1 MRLFNQSL
9 MRGKVFVMLKK
20 ARIVGFALFAVLAF
34 CAVTA
39 SSAFA
44 ESEWLF
50 NGAAVTTPLA
60 VETEGSVTLVKY
72 SEAKGA
78 TIQNEVVCKGI
89 FDGTVQGKV
98 DEITDVL
105 DPVTH
110 EAIGSLDE
118 GDVSTPSLSCEAVT
132 DNVLAGCAVGL
143 VSVWVDNLNLT
154 LGDTWL
160 TRVTLD
166 GGTTFLD
173 ELFESNLAGLFPG
186 YEIECKTLFGI
197 TATELCESIAGG
209 PTTST
214 LTNNANGSVHGVFAK
229 PAVTER
235 GKCTLTGAESAEVL
249 GEGDTWESTADLV
262 HEAGLSVS

>member
-9 MRGKVFVMLKK
+9 MRGKVFVVLKK
-20 ARIVGFALFAVLAF
+20 ARIVGFALFAVLTF

-50 NGAAVTTPLA
+50 NGAAVTTALT

-72 SEAKGA
+72 TASEGT

-89 FDGTVQGKV
+89 IDGTVGPGAA

-118 GDVSTPSLSCEAVT
+118 GDVSTPALSCEAVT
-132 DNVLAGCAVGL
+132 DNALAGCAV
-143 VSVWVDNLNLT
+143 
-154 LGDTWL
+154 
-160 TRVTLD
+160 VT
-166 GGTTFLD
+166 
-173 ELFESNLAGLFPG
+173 
-186 YEIECKTLFGI
+186 
-197 TATELCESIAGG
+197 
-209 PTTST
+209 
-214 LTNNANGSVHGVFAK
+214 GS
-229 PAVTER
+229 R
-235 GKCTLTGAESAEVL
+235 
-249 GEGDTWESTADLV
+249 
-262 HEAGLSVS
+262 